1 MDVKKSNTSSPQ
13 QHHAAAALDDE
24 RFKLFLQNA
33 DEIESIEHFTYWK
46 DEFFRT
52 FRPYLDPLGTA
63 TAREADEELYFEL
76 ENLVKICVHTKTLV
90 REGKITPE
98 KSTVK
103 GQKSLNEMIACT
115 NTCEQHIHKY
125 FPKTQEEETI
135 CGYSKFEL
143 AAVLVRDSFRTYG
156 MMTATRDYIQGLVVE
171 GGPLEQILGPN
182 QMSILQY
189 YFRCLETF
197 AKTMADLG
205 MFKLMVKCEE
215 LYRVRPRRKKNKQKK
230 FDKHGAK
237 DALSDT
243 SGEDDVINGG
253 RMFQKCKKK
262 YRAIM
267 DNGWSNGLSKGQ
279 EIKGP
284 SFSATKKNKDKKKK
298 KKKKKTRGRKE
309 SPKDVNGKSKENRHE
324 GADDNEND
332 SSSEVGSFSSE
343 EDFSS
348 GQTTET
354 RDDLFSLTSSSDEEE
369 EEEEDDEVI
378 YYFDTVQRIVGKVSR
393 KKCLAENII
402 FSFDAVTG
410 IEQAEGVVEEWDSN
424 NGHMGKTDLVLQLKD
439 ILRGQSEEKVDGL
452 DG

>member
-298 KKKKKTRGRKE
+298 KKKKKKSEKYGSLFK
-309 SPKDVNGKSKENRHE
+309 SSAKDKKGKGDLEEEGNKNRSDQ
-324 GADDNEND
+324 AVDQN
-332 SSSEVGSFSSE
+332 
-343 EDFSS
+343 
-348 GQTTET
+348 
-354 RDDLFSLTSSSDEEE
+354 SDE
-369 EEEEDDEVI
+369 
-378 YYFDTVQRIVGKVSR
+378 YWNNLRSSLGMNPL
-393 KKCLAENII
+393 KK
-402 FSFDAVTG
+402 
-410 IEQAEGVVEEWDSN
+410 
-424 NGHMGKTDLVLQLKD
+424 
-439 ILRGQSEEKVDGL
+439 
-452 DG
+452 

>member
-1 MDVKKSNTSSPQ
+1 MDVKKSNTSNHQ
-13 QHHAAAALDDE
+13 QHHAAAALDDD

-52 FRPYLDPLGTA
+52 FRQYLDPLGTA

-76 ENLVKICVHTKTLV
+76 ENLVKICVHTKALV

-103 GQKSLNEMIACT
+103 GQKGLNEMIACT
-115 NTCEQHIHKY
+115 DSCEQHIDKY

-143 AAVLVRDSFRTYG
+143 AAVLVRDGFRVYG
-156 MMTATRDYIQGLVVE
+156 MMMATRDYIQGLVVE
-171 GGPLEQILGPN
+171 GGPLEQILRPN

-215 LYRVRPRRKKNKQKK
+215 LYRVRPRRKKNKNKK
-230 FDKHGAK
+230 FNKHGPT

-253 RMFQKCKKK
+253 RMFQKCKKQ

-284 SFSATKKNKDKKKK
+284 SYSATKKNTKKKK
-298 KKKKKTRGRKE
+298 KKKKIGRKE
-309 SPKDVNGKSKENRHE
+309 SSKDSSGKSKDNRE
-324 GADDNEND
+324 EADDDEND
-332 SSSEVGSFSSE
+332 WSSKVGSFSSM
-343 EDFSS
+343 EDYSL
-348 GQTTET
+348 GQTAET
-354 RDDLFSLTSSSDEEE
+354 RDDLCSLTSSSDEAKEE

-378 YYFDTVQRIVGKVSR
+378 YYFDTVRRIVGKVSR
-393 KKCLAENII
+393 EKCLAENTV
-402 FSFDAVTG
+402 FSIDTVTG
-410 IEQAEGVVEEWDSN
+410 IEQAEGVVEEWDSKD
-424 NGHMGKTDLVLQLKD
+424 GDTGKTDLILQLKD
-439 ILRGQSEEKVDGL
+439 ILRGQSEEKVGGL
-452 DG
+452 D